1 MQKKT
6 PELNSYVDQAKLLR
20 VFQLIR
26 LLKGPPEYRIPQLSQ
41 LLDCNRSTIYRY
53 LKLLEE
59 VGYLVDQDAQGYYFI
74 FEAEADERRPHFS
87 APEAELLRQA
97 LSGLAAD
104 NPLRESLRRKIYLTS
119 DLIPLADELAE
130 AQHGRAVEQLAA
142 ACHQRYRVWLRRYHS
157 ANSDTCRDRLVE
169 PYGFSRNYALL
180 NAVDVETGQVRTF
193 KLARIGRVE
202 PLPTQVS
209 TFAPAGEFL
218 DAFGLAG
225 TQPILVELHLTERA
239 YRLLWE
245 EVPAARSLLLPT
257 RTGMADN
264 FAYQFRGEVASFLG
278 IGRFVLGLPTEIRV
292 LAPVEF
298 REYLRERVV
307 QAAW

>member
-1 MQKKT
+1 M
-6 PELNSYVDQAKLLR
+6 PESSPFIDQAKLLR

-26 LLKGPPEYRIPQLSQ
+26 LLKGPPEYRIAQLAQ

-53 LKLLEE
+53 LRLLEE
-59 VGYLVDQDAQGYYFI
+59 VGYLLDKDAQGRHFI
-74 FEAEADERRPHFS
+74 FEAETGTRPHFS
-87 APEAELLRQA
+87 AAETTLLRQA

-104 NPLRESLRRKIYLTS
+104 NPLSESLRRKIYLTS

-130 AQHGRAVEQLAA
+130 AQHGRLLEQLAR
-142 ACHQRYRVWLRRYHS
+142 ACQQRYRVRLLRYRS

-169 PYGFSRNYALL
+169 PHGFSGNYALL
-180 NAVDVETGQVRTF
+180 NAVDTESGQVRTF

-202 PLPTQVS
+202 PLPAEPS

-218 DAFGLAG
+218 DVFGLAG
-225 TQPILVELHLTERA
+225 TRPQLVELHLTERA

-245 EVPAARSLLLPT
+245 EVPAARSLLLPG
-257 RTGMADN
+257 TGGGAG

-278 IGRFVLGLPTEIRV
+278 IGRYCLGLPADVRV
-292 LAPVEF
+292 VAPVEF
-298 REYLRERVV
+298 RNYLRQRAA
-307 QAAW
+307 QAVW